1 LHNRKKAEI
10 AHENAKSTEEKNEEV
25 AEDSLQILS
34 PELGIAIRIGGINIH
49 MSFLHSKNHKARSY
63 LFSDSLLEQ
72 FISILSVSV

>member
-1 LHNRKKAEI
+1 LAFHVLICDLHNRKKAEI

-49 MSFLHSKNHKARSY
+49 MSFLHSKKP
-63 LFSDSLLEQ
+63 
-72 FISILSVSV
+72 

>member
-1 LHNRKKAEI
+1 LNIPFGISRSHLRFAQSKKAEI

-49 MSFLHSKNHKARSY
+49 MSFLHSKKP
-63 LFSDSLLEQ
+63 
-72 FISILSVSV
+72 